1 MTSQFSAENC
11 PIMPQVMSERE
22 ELRALTK
29 QLASFQVEVTRVV
42 VPREEI
48 DRRESGLRDRIS
60 GSEAR
65 AMRWAISLGVLNL
78 GGWASLIWMM
88 AQGA

>member
-1 MTSQFSAENC
+1 MTSQFSSENC

-60 GSEAR
+60 SSEAR
-65 AMRWAISLGVLNL
+65 AMRFAIMLGGLNL
-78 GGWASLIWMM
+78 AGWASLLWMM
-88 AQGA
+88 ASNG